1 MAYVDPRL
9 QGRPGPT
16 VSPASMEQNNVA
28 RLDTL
33 EGSELA
39 FLDQRVPG
47 YQREIINIIGMGV
60 VENMSDPD
68 LKPKIQAPAHGFAV
82 TYVRN
87 TPKGH
92 GAALH
97 RHPTEE
103 VFIALKGPWE
113 VFWLEGETE
122 RKITLQPGDIVN
134 VPIGIYRGFRNASED
149 PEATLIALVGG
160 PDPGKVDWH
169 PSVIEAARKTG
180 LSVDD
185 EGRLI
190 VAPAPAHV

>member
-9 QGRPGPT
+9 RGRTPPT
-16 VSPASMEQNNVA
+16 VSADEMERNNAA
-28 RLDTL
+28 RLRRVT
-33 EGSELA
+33 GSEIA
-39 FLDQRVPG
+39 FLDQRIPG
-47 YQREIINIIGMGV
+47 YQREIINMIGMGV
-60 VENMSDPD
+60 VENVDDPN
-68 LKPKIQAPAHGFAV
+68 LAPKINAPADGFAV

-113 VFWLEGETE
+113 VFWLEGDQE
-122 RKITLQPGDIVN
+122 RRLRLDEGDIVN
-134 VPIGIYRGFRNASED
+134 VPIGIYRGFRNAGEE
-149 PEATLIALVGG
+149 PGATLIAIVGG

-169 PSVIEAARKTG
+169 PSVIEAARATG

-185 EGRLI
+185 DGRL
-190 VAPAPAHV
+190 VLADAAQ

>member
-9 QGRPGPT
+9 QGKPAPV
-16 VSPASMEQNNVA
+16 VSVADMERNNVA
-28 RLDTL
+28 RLAAMQ
-33 EGSELA
+33 GSDLA
-39 FLDQRVPG
+39 FLDQRIPG

-60 VENMSDPD
+60 VENMKDAR
-68 LKPKIQAPAHGFAV
+68 LTPKIKAGAHGFAV

-103 VFIALKGPWE
+103 VFIAVKGPWE
-113 VFWLEGETE
+113 VFWLEGDSE
-122 RKITLQPGDIVN
+122 RVVTLQPGDIVN
-134 VPIGIYRGFRNASED
+134 VPIGIYRGFRSASDD
-149 PEATLIALVGG
+149 PEATLIAVVGG

-169 PSVIEAARKTG
+169 PSVIDAARKTG
-180 LSVDD
+180 LDVDD
-185 EGRLI
+185 EGHLL
-190 VAPAPAHV
+190 VDQAAE

>member
-1 MAYVDPRL
+1 VAYVDPRL
-9 QGRPGPT
+9 QGKPAPV
-16 VSPASMEQNNVA
+16 VSIADMETNNVA
-28 RLDTL
+28 RLGAMQ
-33 EGSELA
+33 GSDLA

-47 YQREIINIIGMGV
+47 YQREIINVIGMGV
-60 VENMSDPD
+60 VENMKDPR
-68 LKPKIQAPAHGFAV
+68 LAPKIKAGAHGFAV

-103 VFIALKGPWE
+103 VFIALNGPWE
-113 VFWLEGETE
+113 VFWLEGDAE
-122 RKITLQPGDIVN
+122 RVVTLQPGDIVN
-134 VPIGIYRGFRNASED
+134 VPIGVYRGFRSGSDD

-169 PSVIEAARKTG
+169 PSVIDAARKTG
-180 LSVDD
+180 IAVDD
-185 EGRLI
+185 EGHLL
-190 VAPAPAHV
+190 VDQAAE

>member
-1 MAYVDPRL
+1 MK
-9 QGRPGPT
+9 
-16 VSPASMEQNNVA
+16 
-28 RLDTL
+28 
-33 EGSELA
+33 GSELA
-39 FLDQRVPG
+39 FLDQRIPG

-60 VENMSDPD
+60 VENLDDPD
-68 LKPKIQAPAHGFAV
+68 LKPKISAPAHGFAV
-82 TYVRN
+82 TYVRR

-103 VFIALKGPWE
+103 VFIAAKGPWE
-113 VFWLEGETE
+113 VFWLEGDTE
-122 RKITLQPGDIVN
+122 RTITLQPGDIVN
-134 VPIGIYRGFRNASED
+134 VPIGLYRGFRNASDD

-169 PSVIEAARKTG
+169 PSVIEAARRTG

-190 VAPAPAHV
+190 VADAAE

>member
-9 QGRPGPT
+9 RGKPAPS
-16 VSPASMEQNNVA
+16 VSVEQMEKGHVA
-28 RLDTL
+28 RLAAMKGT
-33 EGSELA
+33 ELA
-39 FLDQRVPG
+39 FLDQRIPG

-60 VENMSDPD
+60 VENLDDPD
-68 LKPKIQAPAHGFAV
+68 LKPKIAAPAHGFAV
-82 TYVRN
+82 TYVRH

-103 VFIALKGPWE
+103 VFIAAKGPWE

-134 VPIGIYRGFRNASED
+134 VPVGVYRGFRNASD
-149 PEATLIALVGG
+149 DRDAVLIAVVGG
-160 PDPGKVDWH
+160 PDTGKVDWH
-169 PSVIEAARKTG
+169 PSVIDLARKTG
-180 LSVDD
+180 LAVDD
-185 EGRLI
+185 DGKLI
-190 VAPAPAHV
+190 VAEAAQ

>member
-1 MAYVDPRL
+1 MAYTDPRL
-9 QGRPGPT
+9 RGQKAPS
-16 VSPASMEQNNVA
+16 VSVDEMERRNVA
-28 RLDTL
+28 RLDAMK
-33 EGSELA
+33 GSELA

-60 VENMSDPD
+60 VENMGDAD

-103 VFIALKGPWE
+103 VFIAAKGSWE
-113 VFWLEGETE
+113 IFWLEGETE
-122 RKITLQPGDIVN
+122 RRVTLQPGDIVN
-134 VPIGIYRGFRNASED
+134 VPIGIYRGFRNASD
-149 PEATLIALVGG
+149 DKEATLIAIVGG

-169 PSVIEAARKTG
+169 PSVIDAARQTG

-185 EGRLI
+185 AGKLI
-190 VAPAPAHV
+190 VAEAAE

>member
-9 QGRPGPT
+9 QGKPAPT
-16 VSPASMEQNNVA
+16 VSVAEMERGNVA
-28 RLDTL
+28 RLDRI
-33 EGSELA
+33 EGSDLA

-47 YQREIINIIGMGV
+47 YQREIINIIGVGV
-60 VENMSDPD
+60 VENMQDQR
-68 LKPKIQAPAHGFAV
+68 LAPKIKAGAHGFAV
-82 TYVRN
+82 TYVRH

-113 VFWLEGETE
+113 VFWLEGESE
-122 RKITLQPGDIVN
+122 RVVTLQPGDIVN
-134 VPIGIYRGFRNASED
+134 VPIGIYRGFRNASDD
-149 PEATLIALVGG
+149 PEATLIAVVGG

-180 LSVDD
+180 LAVDD
-185 EGRLI
+185 EGHLL
-190 VAPAPAHV
+190 VDQAAE

>member
-9 QGRPGPT
+9 QGKPAPT
-16 VSPASMEQNNVA
+16 VSAGEMEASNVA
-28 RLDTL
+28 RL
-33 EGSELA
+33 EAMRGSDLA
-39 FLDQRVPG
+39 FLDQRIPG

-60 VENMSDPD
+60 VENIKDPR
-68 LKPKIQAPAHGFAV
+68 LMPKIKAGAHGFAV

-103 VFIALKGPWE
+103 VFIAVKGPWE
-113 VFWLEGETE
+113 VFWLEGDSE
-122 RKITLQPGDIVN
+122 RVITLQAGDIVN
-134 VPIGIYRGFRNASED
+134 VPIGIYRGFRNGSDD
-149 PEATLIALVGG
+149 PEATLIAVVGG

-169 PSVIEAARKTG
+169 PSVIDAARKTG
-180 LSVDD
+180 LAVDD
-185 EGRLI
+185 DGHLLVDE
-190 VAPAPAHV
+190 AAE